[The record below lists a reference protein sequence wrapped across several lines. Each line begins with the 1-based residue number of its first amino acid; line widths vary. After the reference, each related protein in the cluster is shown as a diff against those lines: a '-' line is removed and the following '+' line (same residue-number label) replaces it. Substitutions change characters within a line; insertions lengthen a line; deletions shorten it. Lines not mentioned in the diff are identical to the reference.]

1 MRCAHCD
8 RPVERGVRGRPR
20 RYCGRSCQARA
31 YRARRDGT
39 ARTVARAPGGTGRV
53 VSGRVDRE
61 AAVSAAIALADAE
74 GLSAVSMRRLAA
86 RLDIA
91 IVTLYRLVSSKDA
104 LVSMMMTR
112 VLGQYQPPAAPPPD
126 WRSRLRHEAR
136 QEWEMYRRYPWML
149 PMLATARPP
158 LEGELLAAI
167 DRSMAALYA
176 LDVDHRTAMAVYL
189 VVDGFVQGAAQL
201 LITEA
206 ESVRD
211 TGMGQ
216 RAWWQ
221 QQQRRMAAAID
232 SGRYPWL
239 TALAADDIGQGID
252 LDEWFAFGLERVLD
266 GVAIWLE
273 PRGVHHPPPL
283 L

>member
-1 MRCAHCD
+1 MACAHCGAA
-8 RPVERGVRGRPR
+8 VERGARGRPR
-20 RYCGRSCQARA
+20 RYCDRSCQARA
-31 YRARRDGT
+31 YRARRDG
-39 ARTVARAPGGTGRV
+39 AAPGAERAMARGFGPV
-53 VSGRVDRE
+53 ASGRVDRE
-61 AAVSAAIALADAE
+61 AAVSAAIELADAE
-74 GLSAVSMRRLAA
+74 GLAAVSMRRLAA
-86 RLDIA
+86 RLGIA

-104 LVSMMMTR
+104 LESMMMAR
-112 VLGQYQPPAAPPPD
+112 VLNQYQPPATPPPD
-126 WRSRLRHEAR
+126 WRARLRYEAQ

-167 DRSMAALYA
+167 DRSMAELHD
-176 LDVDHRTAMAVYL
+176 LGVDHRTAMAVYL

-201 LITEA
+201 LTTEA
-206 ESVRD
+206 KSIRE

-216 RAWWQ
+216 RAWWE

-266 GVAIWLE
+266 GVEPWLD
-273 PRGVHHPPPL
+273 RSRS
-283 L
+283 